1 MLASTTAAVQL
12 HRKVIIL
19 CVTMT
24 ETCVVLRVVTG
35 GVHLSM
41 TGVTVVVVACMGGRC
56 AIAVSPL
63 NGTISF
69 IWRSPVTGPFL

>member
-1 MLASTTAAVQL
+1 M
-12 HRKVIIL
+12 
-19 CVTMT
+19 
-24 ETCVVLRVVTG
+24 VLRVVTG